1 MWTPR
6 PVRPLRYAGS
16 VATSVLPSPVAISAI
31 LPSWRTIPPIS
42 WTSKGRM
49 PTVRRAA
56 SRATANA
63 SGSSASTD
71 SPASRR
77 FLNSSVFA
85 RSSASPS
92 AWTDGS
98 SAFVASTVGIM
109 RLTSRSCLVPKIF
122 RRIASIITIDYGI
135 SRDSRPP
142 FARSGRA
149 EQLARVAARGVGDP
163 LAREHAR
170 DLLDAG
176 VAGEPL
182 EGDARA
188 PRADGLGHAHVVA
201 GARGDRREVGYAEH
215 LTALRD
221 RRELLCDDRG
231 DTSTDARVH
240 LVEDH
245 RRHAVRLRQHGRQ
258 PEHRARELAAR
269 RHARERPHVLARIG
283 REPELDPLE
292 PPGRHPLEL
301 RPFQPDPEVGALHA
315 ERAQLPLHGGPQTL
329 RRGPPPLG
337 ERRGRLP
344 ELGLE
349 LAEPPLLGREDLLV
363 AREPVE
369 LGEDLVAEL
378 EHRLLG
384 IGVFPLEAG
393 EGVEV
398 GELEAQEVL
407 PLGPVALGG
416 ARPLRLGARLAELR
430 HEARHALPEL
440 LRVGEAI
447 QELELAGGLEQ
458 ALVLVLAVHLHEVVA
473 QALEERDGDG
483 RVVDERTMAA
493 RATELTPRHQHAVV
507 EREPRL
513 VECRGH
519 GAARLDVEDRLD
531 RRGVG
536 VAPDHVRLGA
546 RPEEQQDRVDEHRL
560 SGAGFAGQDVE
571 PRAELHGDA
580 LDDGEVSDAKLAE
593 HRERC

>member
-16 VATSVLPSPVAISAI
+16 VATSVLPS
-31 LPSWRTIPPIS
+31 WRTMPPIS

-201 GARGDRREVGYAEH
+201 GARGDRREVGHAEH

-221 RRELLCDDRG
+221 RRERLCDDRG

-240 LVEDH
+240 FVEDH
-245 RRHAVRLRQHGRQ
+245 RRHA
-258 PEHRARELAAR
+258 
-269 RHARERPHVLARIG
+269 
-283 REPELDPLE
+283 
-292 PPGRHPLEL
+292 
-301 RPFQPDPEVGALHA
+301 
-315 ERAQLPLHGGPQTL
+315 
-329 RRGPPPLG
+329 
-337 ERRGRLP
+337 
-344 ELGLE
+344 
-349 LAEPPLLGREDLLV
+349 
-363 AREPVE
+363 
-369 LGEDLVAEL
+369 
-378 EHRLLG
+378 
-384 IGVFPLEAG
+384 
-393 EGVEV
+393 
-398 GELEAQEVL
+398 
-407 PLGPVALGG
+407 
-416 ARPLRLGARLAELR
+416 
-430 HEARHALPEL
+430 
-440 LRVGEAI
+440 
-447 QELELAGGLEQ
+447 
-458 ALVLVLAVHLHEVVA
+458 
-473 QALEERDGDG
+473 
-483 RVVDERTMAA
+483 
-493 RATELTPRHQHAVV
+493 
-507 EREPRL
+507 
-513 VECRGH
+513 
-519 GAARLDVEDRLD
+519 
-531 RRGVG
+531 
-536 VAPDHVRLGA
+536 
-546 RPEEQQDRVDEHRL
+546 
-560 SGAGFAGQDVE
+560 
-571 PRAELHGDA
+571 
-580 LDDGEVSDAKLAE
+580 
-593 HRERC
+593 